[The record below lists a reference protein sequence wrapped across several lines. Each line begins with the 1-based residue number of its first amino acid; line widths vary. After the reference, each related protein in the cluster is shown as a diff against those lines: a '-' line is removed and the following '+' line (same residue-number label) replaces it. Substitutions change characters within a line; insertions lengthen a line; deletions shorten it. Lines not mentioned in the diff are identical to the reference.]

1 VAVISSEKIS
11 HRYLEINRCGIQ
23 RLSGKEIRIL
33 RREGRVDWYILY
45 VMKGQVRVTEGAR
58 ELLAGED
65 DMILYRPCERQEYAI
80 SERDDTLTCYIHF
93 SGTACEALMTRFG
106 LSGRITHLSNGAALR
121 VVLEEMVEEF
131 LLQKPH
137 SAELSAALL
146 VQFLSLAGRA
156 CSEAQSTVSAALQK
170 SIDTVRK
177 HMHEHGQENRTVRE
191 YAEMCHLSEGRFAH
205 VFKESTG
212 MSPKQ
217 YMLHIKT
224 ELACRL
230 LATTDLSV
238 GEVAREVGI
247 EDPNYFC
254 RLMKKQTGHTPKAL
268 R

>member
-1 VAVISSEKIS
+1 
-11 HRYLEINRCGIQ
+11 
-23 RLSGKEIRIL
+23 
-33 RREGRVDWYILY
+33 
-45 VMKGQVRVTEGAR
+45 
-58 ELLAGED
+58 
-65 DMILYRPCERQEYAI
+65 
-80 SERDDTLTCYIHF
+80 
-93 SGTACEALMTRFG
+93 
-106 LSGRITHLSNGAALR
+106 
-121 VVLEEMVEEF
+121 
-131 LLQKPH
+131 
-137 SAELSAALL
+137 
-146 VQFLSLAGRA
+146 
-156 CSEAQSTVSAALQK
+156 
-170 SIDTVRK
+170 
-177 HMHEHGQENRTVRE
+177 
-191 YAEMCHLSEGRFAH
+191 MCHLSEGRFAH